1 MSSTPVNQKGI
12 DMTLFCRKKSVLS
25 WALLCGLLFGTE
37 SPAQSGPVDIRSA
50 VMAAT
55 AEARPRPR
63 LLVQDQAAFDR
74 LIHHIVHSEEDSLWR
89 KIYRERVLARSGIM
103 ESALSYKVTGDRAHL
118 EAVKKQIEE
127 WCGSDREWEPYYM
140 LESSRRTR
148 SLAFLY
154 DFLYEELDI
163 PWRGGGQTY
172 RDLVKTAIIDKGLRP
187 YLVQHQRGHPALT
200 NGFSNWNHQMNAG
213 AVSGALAVL
222 EEDTST
228 LVQEVLEK
236 AVPSL
241 QLGIRALEPNG
252 FWDEGVSYFL
262 TVVLNPVAETLLSM
276 ENSLGTDFG
285 LSDSEGLKSSGS
297 FPMYVT
303 GPTGF
308 PLGYGD
314 THSQRKRWASGGG
327 LFWLG
332 QRFHQPAYIQD
343 ELAVLKRSLQGSGW
357 STLFFMPFEFSPEE
371 GLCNQLAPDV
381 FYGEAGTAGLQSQFA
396 IFRSAWNDENAV
408 FGSLKGGHSADN
420 HRHLDLGTFEI
431 HALGEQWTVELGY
444 GSWLDSDY
452 RPDPEIPVAAA
463 DMFRDYGFFMDAG
476 EAGSRWTVYN
486 VSSRSHSVPLINNR
500 NQQIYVPT
508 VFQKYASTPD
518 QAFATLDLTA
528 AYSGQG
534 ADQVKRGLKMLD
546 GRRAFLIQDEYR
558 ILSPQ
563 HIAWGMSTDAEIE
576 ISEEGLHAVLTKNGK
591 RMHLKILE
599 SETTPENARFSWRV
613 PQIGTDIQ
621 TPEDY
626 LLKGRWRSRFSNRRV
641 NLAQAEAVLIRN
653 RSPGFKRLL
662 IEVPDACG
670 EITLPVLIFP
680 ETESVSVP
688 PVARLDQW

>member
-1 MSSTPVNQKGI
+1 
-12 DMTLFCRKKSVLS
+12 MTLFCRKKSVLS

-55 AEARPRPR
+55 AEARSRPR

-74 LIHHIVHSEEDSLWR
+74 LINQIVHSEEDSLWR
-89 KIYRERVLARSGIM
+89 KIYRERVLARPGIM
-103 ESALSYKVTGDRAHL
+103 ESALSYKVTGDTTNL

-127 WCGSDREWEPYYM
+127 WCGSDREWEPHYM

-154 DFLYEELDI
+154 DVLYAELDI
-163 PWRGGGQTY
+163 PWQGDGQTY
-172 RDLVKTAIIDKGLRP
+172 RDLVKKAIIDRGLKP

-213 AVSGALAVL
+213 AIVGALSVL
-222 EEDTST
+222 NEETST

-262 TVVLNPVAETLLSM
+262 TVVLNPVSETLLSM

-303 GPTGF
+303 GPSGY

-314 THSQRKRWASGGG
+314 THAQRKRWASGGG

-332 QRFHQPAYIQD
+332 QRFHQSAYIQD
-343 ELAVLKRSLQGSGW
+343 ELNVLKGSLKGTGW
-357 STLFFMPFEFSPEE
+357 STLFFMPFGFSSEAGFFDP
-371 GLCNQLAPDV
+371 LAPDV
-381 FYGEAGTAGLQSQFA
+381 FYGEIGAVGLQSQFA
-396 IFRSAWNDENAV
+396 IFRSVWNDERAL
-408 FGSLKGGHSADN
+408 FGSLKGGHSANN
-420 HRHLDLGTFEI
+420 HRHLDLGSFEI

-444 GSWLDSDY
+444 GSWLDSEF
-452 RPDPEIPVAAA
+452 RPDPESPVAA
-463 DMFRDYGFFMDAG
+463 DDLFRDYGYFIDEKEG
-476 EAGSRWTVYN
+476 GSRWTVYN

-508 VFQKYASTPD
+508 VFEKYASSPG
-518 QAFATLDLTA
+518 QASAVLDLTA
-528 AYSGQG
+528 AYGGQG
-534 ADQVKRGLKMLD
+534 VDQVKRGLKMLE
-546 GRRAFLIQDEYR
+546 GRNAFLIQDEYWA
-558 ILSPQ
+558 LSPQ
-563 HIAWGMSTDAEIE
+563 HIAWGMSTDAAIE
-576 ISEEGLHAVLTKNGK
+576 ISEDGLSAILSKNGK
-591 RMHLKILE
+591 RMHLKILA
-599 SETTPENARFSWRV
+599 SETTPANARFSWRV

-621 TPEDY
+621 TPADY
-626 LLKGRWRSRFSNRRV
+626 LMKGRWRSRFSNRRV

-653 RSPGFKRLL
+653 GSPGFKRLL
-662 IEVPDACG
+662 IEVPDMQG
-670 EITLPVLIFP
+670 DLTLPVLIFP

-688 PVARLDQW
+688 PVMRLDQW